1 MKKEQHNSPD
11 HEEILARKRARY
23 REQAT
28 RKKREREWE
37 KLKSTLLP
45 TPFSALFNFTNSPH
59 ME

>member
-1 MKKEQHNSPD
+1 MKKEQYNSPD

-37 KLKSTLLP
+37 
-45 TPFSALFNFTNSPH
+45 
-59 ME
+59 